1 LRFDSRLLTPPQEKE
16 EVYPYRR
23 VWRSIAFEHII
34 LVLIAVTLYILVAFI
49 GIQMPRQLYQLANI
63 VLALLPALFWLA
75 FSWSAERSA
84 PQPRERL
91 LTIALVSALVANAVG
106 VPIIDNVLRVD
117 EWLPLSSAI
126 DRIIGYTFTV
136 GIVQELLKYLVVRYL
151 AWPNHFRTR
160 LDGVAYTA
168 ATAVGYATALN
179 LNAAFAN
186 AASPDVAAIRVFST
200 LAIQTAASI
209 IVGYGLAETLL
220 GRPTFWLLM
229 LTLALAAFVNGV
241 AIPLRAGLVN
251 AALALGV
258 SAGKPIQGLAFSA
271 VVLAAIGIALA
282 FVFENA
288 ERREQEATAGQEQ

>member
-34 LVLIAVTLYILVAFI
+34 LVLITITLYILVAFI
-49 GIQMPRQLYQLANI
+49 GIQLPRQLYQLANV
-63 VLALLPALFWLA
+63 VLALLPALFWLI
-75 FSWSAERSA
+75 FSWSAERA
-84 PQPRERL
+84 VPQPRERL
-91 LTIALVSALVANAVG
+91 LAVAVVSALVANAIG
-106 VPIIDNVLRVD
+106 VPLLNNVFRVD

-151 AWPNHFRTR
+151 TWPDHFRTR

-168 ATAVGYATALN
+168 ASAVGYATALS
-179 LNAAFAN
+179 LNAAFTS
-186 AASPDVAAIRVFST
+186 AAAPDVAAIRVFST
-200 LAIQTAASI
+200 LAVQTAASI

-220 GRPTFWLLM
+220 GRPTFLLLM

-241 AIPLRAGLVN
+241 AIPLRAGLIN
-251 AALALGV
+251 ASLALGI

-271 VVLAAIGIALA
+271 VVLTVIGIALA
-282 FVFENA
+282 FIFQNA
-288 ERREQEATAGQEQ
+288 ELREQEATAGQEP